1 LRHRLILKPESMLD
15 GLQIDSVIAAVLKQV
30 AVPR

>member
-1 LRHRLILKPESMLD
+1 LRHRLILKPESLLD
-15 GLQIDSVIAAVLKQV
+15 GLQIDSVIASVLKQV